1 MSSTKNTNDTHFL
14 AELEELKHSFLT
26 MKENSDKAV
35 TTLKEQNKKLVERIV
50 LLETSHE
57 KQQER
62 LDVLE
67 RENLELRKKKAEFKD
82 SESISH
88 QEQDHNDHNDTKE
101 LENHPTKKNYSFVST
116 RDHNYDASFSSLTD
130 DVLYH
135 IVEFV
140 GKKCYFPFGLL
151 DKRCNRIFNEY
162 NLPKVTFLYGIA
174 PLDVIIQKYL
184 QYVLEASEDREYS
197 HEYRMISHRFGMKL
211 GVVKYNRRDLL
222 NWTIKR
228 GEKKILSDI
237 CGSAALDSRLDI
249 LREIFYNSNMKL
261 LRKLQNASAIMCPYA
276 ARCEL
281 KVLKWLRSHGCQ
293 WDYCLF
299 EQAVNGGRE
308 DMIRWLME
316 NGCHTVGTD
325 SESENSDY

>member
-1 MSSTKNTNDTHFL
+1 MTSTNNTNDTHFS
-14 AELEELKHSFLT
+14 AELEELKHAFLT
-26 MKENSDKAV
+26 MKENSDKAL
-35 TTLKEQNKKLVERIV
+35 TTLKEQNKKLVERNIV
-50 LLETSHE
+50 LETSHE

-88 QEQDHNDHNDTKE
+88 QEQDHDTKE
-101 LENHPTKKNYSFVST
+101 LENHPAKKNYSFDSIC
-116 RDHNYDASFSSLTD
+116 DHNYDASFSSLTD

-151 DKRCNRIFNEY
+151 DKRCKRIFNEY

-184 QYVLEASEDREYS
+184 QYVLEASEKCKYS
-197 HEYRMISHRFGMKL
+197 YESQMISHRLGMNL
-211 GVVKYNRRDLL
+211 GVIKYNRRDLL

-228 GEKKILSDI
+228 GEKTILSDI
-237 CGSAALDSRLDI
+237 CRYAALDSRLDI
-249 LREIFYNSNMKL
+249 LREIFYNSNIKL
-261 LRKLQNASAIMCPYA
+261 LRQLQNASAIMCPYA

-293 WDYCLF
+293 WDYRLF
-299 EQAVNGGRE
+299 EEAVIGGRE
-308 DMIRWLME
+308 DIISWLME
-316 NGCHTVGTD
+316 NGCPTVDSD
-325 SESENSDY
+325 SESEESNF

>member
-1 MSSTKNTNDTHFL
+1 
-14 AELEELKHSFLT
+14 
-26 MKENSDKAV
+26 MKENSDKAL
-35 TTLKEQNKKLVERIV
+35 TTLKEQNEKLVERIV

-82 SESISH
+82 SGSVSH
-88 QEQDHNDHNDTKE
+88 QEQDHDDTKE
-101 LENHPTKKNYSFVST
+101 LENHPTKKNYSFAST
-116 RDHNYDASFSSLTD
+116 CDHNYDASFDSLTD

-184 QYVLEASEDREYS
+184 QYELEASEDREYTHS
-197 HEYRMISHRFGMKL
+197 PIWYEVGSC
-211 GVVKYNRRDLL
+211 
-222 NWTIKR
+222 
-228 GEKKILSDI
+228 KIQTQRL
-237 CGSAALDSRLDI
+237 AQLDH
-249 LREIFYNSNMKL
+249 
-261 LRKLQNASAIMCPYA
+261 YA
-276 ARCEL
+276 R
-281 KVLKWLRSHGCQ
+281 
-293 WDYCLF
+293 
-299 EQAVNGGRE
+299 
-308 DMIRWLME
+308 
-316 NGCHTVGTD
+316 
-325 SESENSDY
+325 